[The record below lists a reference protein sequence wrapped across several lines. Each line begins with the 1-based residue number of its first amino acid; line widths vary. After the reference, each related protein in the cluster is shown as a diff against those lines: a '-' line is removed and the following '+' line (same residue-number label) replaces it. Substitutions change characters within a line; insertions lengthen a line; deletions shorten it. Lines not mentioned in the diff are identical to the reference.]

1 MLHESSALGSGGVG
15 DRAGVW
21 VASAAGHAGNDG
33 SALGEGQRVQARSG
47 LPQRLH
53 THQKL
58 TSARNTCAFLH
69 SQRRRWPGG
78 SEEVLPP
85 SMEPAMSLNLTNLFK
100 LA

>member
-53 THQKL
+53 THQKVDIGQKYL
-58 TSARNTCAFLH
+58 CVLALAEEKVAGWFRGSFATFHGACDESQSYKTC
-69 SQRRRWPGG
+69 S
-78 SEEVLPP
+78 S
-85 SMEPAMSLNLTNLFK
+85 
-100 LA
+100 